1 METII
6 GLIIGILIGVFVG
19 KSMANAKART
29 DLQRA
34 KDEGKRAYN
43 EIEIAFEKHKAIS
56 DERIKGFEKR
66 DRDKVEEIE
75 SLRINLSERDK
86 EISDINGELA
96 TFKANYTAASKTI
109 EEKNSDINKRD
120 KELED
125 LKADLQKA
133 NRDLA
138 AAEANND
145 ALNEKL
151 ESQKAEIEEIGNK
164 FNTEFEN
171 IANKIFESK
180 SEKFTELNKTNM
192 KTILDP
198 LGHNIEEFKKQVND
212 VYSSES
218 KERFSLGEKVRELSK
233 LNQQISEEARNL
245 TRALK
250 GEAKTQGCWG
260 EMILESIL
268 ERSGLRK
275 NEQYFMEMEL
285 KDEKGNALK
294 SDSEGKKMRPDA
306 VIKYPDNR
314 NVIIDSKVSLN
325 AYTRYNAAE
334 DVDVQKAE
342 LEAHV
347 RAIRN
352 HIVSLSTKGYD
363 DYDKSL
369 DFVMMFVPSEP
380 AYIAALE
387 GDPELWNFAYDRRI
401 LLINPTNLITTLKII
416 VDLWKREYQ
425 NRNALEIAERGA
437 KLYDKFVGF
446 VDNLEQVGKSINKA
460 QDRYQ
465 DAYKQLYTG
474 NDNLVRQTTKL
485 KELGLKT
492 KKDLPEGLVNY
503 SNNRERPLRVAESAE

>member
-1 METII
+1 MEIAI
-6 GLIIGILIGVFVG
+6 GLIIGITIGFIIG
-19 KSMANAKART
+19 KARANAKSGVDIQA
-29 DLQRA
+29 A
-34 KDEGKRAYN
+34 KDEAKRAYS
-43 EIEIAFEKHKAIS
+43 EIEIAYETHKAAS
-56 DERIKGFEKR
+56 DERLQAFARRVREK
-66 DRDKVEEIE
+66 EIEIE
-75 SLRINLSERDK
+75 SLKMNLLEKDKQSSAIN
-86 EISDINGELA
+86 NELA
-96 TFKANYTAASKTI
+96 TALANYKAASQTI
-109 EEKNSDINKRD
+109 EEKNSDIIKRNE
-120 KELED
+120 ELET
-125 LKADLQKA
+125 LKIQLQKS
-133 NRDLA
+133 NRELA
-138 AAEANND
+138 TAVANNE
-145 ALNEKL
+145 ALGQKL
-151 ESQKAEIEEIGNK
+151 ETQKAEIEEIGNK
-164 FNTEFEN
+164 FNNEFEN

-180 SEKFTELNKTNM
+180 SEKFTQLNKTNM

-198 LGHNIEEFKKQVND
+198 LGQNIEDFKKQVND

-218 KERFSLGEKVRELSK
+218 KERFSLGERVKELAK
-233 LNQQISEEARNL
+233 LNQVISEEARNL

-285 KDEKGNALK
+285 KDENGNAIK
-294 SDSEGKKMRPDA
+294 SESEGKKMRPDA
-306 VIKYPDNR
+306 VIKYPDSR

-325 AYTRYNAAE
+325 AYARYSAAE
-334 DVDVQKAE
+334 DAKVQKAE
-342 LEAHV
+342 LEEHV
-347 RAIRN
+347 RAIRS
-352 HIVSLSTKGYD
+352 HIVTLSTKGYD

-387 GDPELWNFAYDRRI
+387 GDPELWNFAYDKRI

-425 NRNALEIAERGA
+425 NRNALEIADRGA

-460 QDRYQ
+460 QDRYE

-492 KKDLPEGLVNY
+492 KKELPEGLVSY
-503 SNNRERPLRVAESAE
+503 SQNRERPLRVAESAE